1 MKDVTVT
8 INGVKHKVIRVIVMD
23 DFTRDL
29 CQSCSMRDDGC
40 IIFDK
45 CLCELARDKEET
57 SINFIFVEEQ

>member
-1 MKDVTVT
+1 
-8 INGVKHKVIRVIVMD
+8 MD

-57 SINFIFVEEQ
+57 SFNFIFVEEQ